1 MSITSAPS
9 EWLLKEQKSV
19 ICKSLA
25 QGATKSEPCTSKN
38 KQELDTDFVNLR
50 RISTKGICR
59 ELVRRKGSRNAQFAC
74 FCKNKK
80 QRMSSNFS
88 SYLFQAN
95 LPRGN
100 PPLPMTYYRFV
111 IYNF

>member
-1 MSITSAPS
+1 MSITSIPN
-9 EWLLKEQKSV
+9 EWLLKEGKLV
-19 ICKSLA
+19 IYKSLA
-25 QGATKSEPCTSKN
+25 QRATETEPCTTKN
-38 KQELDTDFVNLR
+38 KQADFVNLR
-50 RISTKGICR
+50 KISTKGICR
-59 ELVRRKGSRNAQFAC
+59 ELVRQKGSRNAQFAC

-88 SYLFQAN
+88 PYLFQAN